1 MVSCGK
7 LPGIRSSRLIRI
19 SGWSAERFYLKER
32 NLHFKGFYLMTLF
45 IVRITIYTILPLL
58 LAGLVL
64 LIDRTVSTRERRIE
78 VFLIFLFA
86 LGVAGSGIGG
96 FFGHMFLSDQVAE
109 AVGWPIGSPFQLEMG
124 FANLILG
131 ILGIIAVERRD
142 GFREATVIAVTI
154 LGFGATIVHMIDIVE
169 TGNLAPGNTI
179 QNFAN
184 TIRPVLLI
192 AFLVAARREERK
204 PESEIATAEF
214 DRWRQP
220 LALAAGIITGVVA
233 TGFGLGFGFGQPVV
247 FTTIGILVG
256 TGILILVLFRSPEHK
271 LR

>member
-1 MVSCGK
+1 
-7 LPGIRSSRLIRI
+7 
-19 SGWSAERFYLKER
+19 
-32 NLHFKGFYLMTLF
+32 MTIF

-64 LIDRTVSTRERRIE
+64 LIDRTVSTRERKIE

-96 FFGHMFLSDQVAE
+96 FFGHIFLSDQVAE

-131 ILGIIAVERRD
+131 VLGIIAVGRRD
-142 GFREATVIAVTI
+142 GFREATVIAVAI
-154 LGFGATIVHMIDIVE
+154 LGFGATIVHIIDILE
-169 TGNLAPGNTI
+169 TGNLAPGNTV

-184 TIRPVLLI
+184 IIRPLLLI
-192 AFLVAARREERK
+192 AFLVAARREERN
-204 PESEIATAEF
+204 PDSEVGTVEF

-220 LALAAGIITGVVA
+220 LGFAAGIITGVVA
-233 TGFGLGFGFGQPVV
+233 TGFGLGFGIGQPVV
-247 FTTIGILVG
+247 FTFIGILIG
-256 TGILILVLFRSPEHK
+256 TGILVLVLYRSPEHK
-271 LR
+271 LREIS